1 MSKEKNGWT
10 LGRKLVYGITGLA
23 GLIVSCGS
31 LWTFAQN
38 SIAKPAL
45 ERHHDSLICFHQ
57 PIYDTLKKHA
67 DKLCLHDRKMRR
79 FEAAIYA
86 QYKDSDIPK
95 LRQRI
100 SEIESR
106 DSLFQ

>member
-23 GLIVSCGS
+23 GLIISCS
-31 LWTFAQN
+31 VIWTFTQN

-45 ERHHDSLICFHQ
+45 EKHHDSLISFHQ
-57 PIYDTLKKHA
+57 PIYDTLKKHS
-67 DKLCLHDRKMRR
+67 DILCLHDKKMRR
-79 FEAAIYA
+79 YEAAIYA
-86 QYKDSDIPK
+86 QYKDMDIPK
-95 LRQRI
+95 LRKRI
-100 SEIESR
+100 AEIEGR